1 VAAILLMFWSSASLA
16 LLLGALPSATLASRL
31 VHEQIEAYKNLLGTD
46 YLSAEGLVKLLTYHD
61 DDTLCAHSCERYIQE
76 LIGSENKMEWSRLE
90 HLVETLYGDKISE
103 DPYQPQEVHL
113 SLTGELSEMKVMWAT
128 MENLIDPFVEY
139 TSNMNEWDS
148 ETTMV
153 APATNFTYTVP
164 QNWYPI
170 FAGVLYET
178 NMIGLEPGKIP
189 YRYRVGGFD
198 SVSQVIKRSTEFSF
212 VSAPLPAPEQKTT
225 FAMLGDQVIPPSFPL
240 TLSSLPPSPLDRV
253 PSCSWDSQLP
263 TN

>member
-1 VAAILLMFWSSASLA
+1 
-16 LLLGALPSATLASRL
+16 
-31 VHEQIEAYKNLLGTD
+31 
-46 YLSAEGLVKLLTYHD
+46 LLTYHD
-61 DDTLCAHSCERYIQE
+61 DDTICAHSCDRYLRE

-90 HLVETLYGDKISE
+90 QLIETLYGDSISD

-148 ETTMV
+148 ETMKV
-153 APATNFTYTVP
+153 ASAVNFTYTVP

-178 NMIGLEPGKIP
+178 NMVGLEAGKVP
-189 YRYRVGGFD
+189 YRYRVGGYD
-198 SVSQVIKRSTEFSF
+198 SVSQEIKRSADFSF

-225 FAMLGDQVIPPSFPL
+225 FAMLGDQVSLRLPC
-240 TLSSLPPSPLDRV
+240 LSTS
-253 PSCSWDSQLP
+253 
-263 TN
+263 TF